1 MRIRKGFEDFFAYAQ
16 LSNFCL
22 KVRSDNG
29 CGFWRSGLKTAVEN
43 YIFWSEEV
51 EEGQDLKNEEPGG
64 TTKNYQEY
72 PPPPKTRAET
82 RKKTDFYLKVS
93 DSAGD

>member
-1 MRIRKGFEDFFAYAQ
+1 M
-16 LSNFCL
+16 
-22 KVRSDNG
+22 
-29 CGFWRSGLKTAVEN
+29 KTAVEN

-72 PPPPKTRAET
+72 PPPPPGICNETFVSKTRAET